1 MLAYTSIG
9 TAGLSTL
16 FTGIEYGFTS
26 SKFASS
32 SASTALVLVTLGQSK
47 WIGALG
53 GTKVATKVT
62 QFAHDLVS
70 PITGVLSLF

>member
-1 MLAYTSIG
+1 MGSA
-9 TAGLSTL
+9 ALSTL
-16 FTGIEYGFTS
+16 FTGFEYGFTS
-26 SKFASS
+26 SEFVSFA
-32 SASTALVLVTLGQSK
+32 AGTALVLVTFGQSK

-70 PITGVLSLF
+70 PITSTLSSWS